1 MPALRERLDDLPLL
15 VTHFLRRKA
24 ADRGLHPFSIS
35 RRALE
40 SLHAH
45 TWPGNVRELENA
57 IERASAL
64 CEEGFIQLNDL
75 PPILHPLGKT
85 DFSDTE
91 VALAPSG
98 DTTVLAA
105 PLKPANGRTSAPV
118 PSSLNQPIGHL
129 RDFMR
134 DQEAA
139 HIHRAIAQAGGDKEQ
154 AAKVLGVSLATLY
167 RRLAEGE

>member
-1 MPALRERLDDLPLL
+1 
-15 VTHFLRRKA
+15 
-24 ADRGLHPFSIS
+24 
-35 RRALE
+35 
-40 SLHAH
+40 
-45 TWPGNVRELENA
+45 VRELENA

-139 HIHRAIAQAGGDKEQ
+139 HIQRAIAQAGGDKEQ